1 MLILKN
7 VRENIIQSNTFM
19 LEEEE
24 EEEEE
29 EVKVGS
35 SHSKEQSQSN
45 GLGERRKVGGEARL
59 DTCDDT
65 PSRFSDV

>member
-1 MLILKN
+1 MFKP
-7 VRENIIQSNTFM
+7 V
-19 LEEEE
+19 
-24 EEEEE
+24 
-29 EVKVGS
+29 EVTIMTMSRGGNGGEGDGEVERIGS

>member
-1 MLILKN
+1 ML
-7 VRENIIQSNTFM
+7 EG
-19 LEEEE
+19 EEEE
-24 EEEEE
+24 EEEG
-29 EVKVGS
+29 KGGS

>member
-1 MLILKN
+1 
-7 VRENIIQSNTFM
+7 M
-19 LEEEE
+19 LEEED

>member
-1 MLILKN
+1 MALLILHLVEK
-7 VRENIIQSNTFM
+7 
-19 LEEEE
+19 E